1 MLPQQKR
8 ESLVQSMCDAI
19 VKLALNVDLRKEMGR
34 KAHQAG
40 KQFVWNERENKYEML
55 SIAIFIAKTIN
66 VCTYDQ
72 LPKENHLFP
81 PFQ

>member
-40 KQFVWNERENKYEML
+40 KQFVWNEKGKQIRDV
-55 SIAIFIAKTIN
+55 IN
-66 VCTYDQ
+66 SY
-72 LPKENHLFP
+72 LHS
-81 PFQ
+81 

>member
-1 MLPQQKR
+1 MWIYAKKW
-8 ESLVQSMCDAI
+8 EEKHI
-19 VKLALNVDLRKEMGR
+19 K
-34 KAHQAG
+34 QASNLYG
-40 KQFVWNERENKYEML
+40 MKRENKYEML